1 MEVGPVIADPVVVD
15 GLATRRQDHVR
26 LRDISMRVGPGE
38 AVGLL
43 GAPGA
48 TSYVEGLGLP
58 ADAFY
63 NAIKAVGNYGEI
75 FDRHLGSQSVF
86 QMERGLNAQYYDG
99 GLIYGFPFN

>member
-48 TSYVEGLGLP
+48 GKSLLLSHILGLRESRRDRVEVFGHRP
-58 ADAFY
+58 RSTHARLL
-63 NAIKAVGNYGEI
+63 VGCAPQ
-75 FDRHLGSQSVF
+75 HSVLPRF
-86 QMERGLNAQYYDG
+86 LYV
-99 GLIYGFPFN
+99 F